1 MVDKLVD
8 CDVNFVMNSLQN
20 QKIILASQS
29 PRRAALLAEAR
40 IPFEVIVPV
49 HDEPDFAD
57 WRFTPAQFAESASFY
72 KARSVAETKPDRIIL
87 AADTVVALD
96 EHIFGKPIDRDD
108 ARRILSTLAGT
119 THQVITGMSI
129 CEGAHGRR
137 FISHDVTHVTMRRL
151 SDDELNQFLDG
162 GQWQGKA
169 GGYGIQDENDPFV
182 ETIDGSFS
190 NVVGLPIELVL
201 SMLATFGIKPES
213 QLT

>member
-1 MVDKLVD
+1 MV
-8 CDVNFVMNSLQN
+8 SLALEILTSNGISQMGN
-20 QKIILASQS
+20 EPIILASQS
-29 PRRAALLAEAR
+29 PRRAALLTEAR

-57 WRFTPAQFAESASFY
+57 WRFTPAGFAESAGYY
-72 KARSVAETKPDRIIL
+72 KAQSVAQARPDRIIL

-96 EHIFGKPIDRDD
+96 EHIFGKPVDRDD
-108 ARRILSTLAGT
+108 ARRILSTLADT
-119 THQVITGMSI
+119 THQVITGVSL

-151 SDDELNQFLDG
+151 SEDELTQFLDG
-162 GQWQGKA
+162 GQWRGKA

-213 QLT
+213 QLD